1 MGTESQGHAGFDNAM
16 VMLMIMLKQEEK
28 PENIGMRTV
37 MTTMTSY
44 CQFFSFQRCGTMGT
58 ESQGYV
64 GSDNDCTD
72 DAEELEQKPERFKI
86 RSKMTLMAWI
96 KIFFCFSFPSL
107 QWYGTHGS
115 RKPRRWQTLT
125 MTAGNTCCVWR
136 QGKLAPVSC
145 CHLVTSLNAA
155 RHLKWWP
162 SDWQGFDG

>member
-96 KIFFCFSFPSL
+96 KIFFFFSFPSL

-125 MTAGNTCCVWR
+125 MTAVVMTKSMLKQEQAREQLQENDNIV
-136 QGKLAPVSC
+136 LFLPVMWS
-145 CHLVTSLNAA
+145 
-155 RHLKWWP
+155 R
-162 SDWQGFDG
+162 